1 MAKIVEQRLYIDTHA
16 FKSWGV
22 RRDRMVVG
30 FITTYA
36 MSTYH
41 HYSFEFEPR
50 SGEVYSIQ
58 HFMNKFVSYLR
69 QADGFLLVL
78 WLLPPIKLTTTI

>member
-1 MAKIVEQRLYIDTHA
+1 M
-16 FKSWGV
+16 GV
-22 RRDRMVVG
+22 RHDRMVVG

-69 QADGFLLVL
+69 QASLIV
-78 WLLPPIKLTTTI
+78 ITILYL

>member
-1 MAKIVEQRLYIDTHA
+1 M
-16 FKSWGV
+16 GV
-22 RRDRMVVG
+22 RHDRMVVG

-78 WLLPPIKLTTTI
+78 RLLPPIKLTTTI